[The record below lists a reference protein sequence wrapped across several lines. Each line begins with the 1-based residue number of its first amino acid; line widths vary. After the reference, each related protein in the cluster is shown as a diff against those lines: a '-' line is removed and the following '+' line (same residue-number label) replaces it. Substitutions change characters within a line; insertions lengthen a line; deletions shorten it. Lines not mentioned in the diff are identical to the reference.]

1 MTDILIHSPCVY
13 YIVASFAVDV
23 TAVQVSSL
31 SPTLTVSWNAPQ
43 DGATVTSYTVHYT
56 STGSGIQHGGSVHG
70 FQNMSISIPNLIAD
84 GRYYNIVVEAHSVH
98 ISGFS
103 NPLQFKPC
111 KLTKYLCRICG

>member
-1 MTDILIHSPCVY
+1 M
-13 YIVASFAVDV
+13 
-23 TAVQVSSL
+23 AVQVSSL

-70 FQNMSISIPNLIAD
+70 FQNMSISIPNLMAD

-98 ISGFS
+98 LSGISD
-103 NPLQFKPC
+103 PLQFKLC
-111 KLTKYLCRICG
+111 KLA